1 MKYRKYTV
9 SYLTSSR
16 YLALWFYLV
25 LLFQSIQSSEAS
37 LSQTTVK
44 TIVGSPPHLSLPLE
58 MNMDDLD
65 LFGLKVYNQ
74 NYYGEE
80 VDHLPL
86 MSNYPFKDKVAIAP
100 MKYPN
105 ENEFHDADGDELIGF
120 EANGNIKMEWFYTNS
135 KNKLVSFVPKDNDT
149 FCSLAKKNIN
159 APFKVKLTT
168 DSLLLVTKHGHPDYF
183 VYPNDDVTTP
193 PSKTYTIMDD
203 VGICY
208 AKPEIKPKESKAN
221 GISQW
226 DRDNGFLPQSRNDPS
241 KNFPTT
247 GFYGARFQLILTNA
261 QLAKDYEWSIKQ
273 GGELVQ
279 VNKDDKTQDV
289 TVSFD
294 MPDAKDPAK
303 AWQYIMGSGDG
314 YTVIVEGKNPQKN
327 TTIQYSFTLVKW
339 FTGWDEN
346 KIGEPGAS
354 VTTGPKVDESCSA
367 LAGGGK
373 YRISYTN
380 EVVNSNLQAAKA
392 KYTREIGT
400 LFSEWGDP
408 SQKAYPNSWAAND
421 KQDVRYKRIWL
432 YDPDQQK
439 YCDLHTYQAVYHCVA
454 ESGLKNGLC
463 TAVAEDN

>member
-1 MKYRKYTV
+1 MNKFSNNT
-9 SYLTSSR
+9 YLIH
-16 YLALWFYLV
+16 WFYL
-25 LLFQSIQSSEAS
+25 LLFIYTQQTFAS
-37 LSQTTVK
+37 LSQTTAKVIEG
-44 TIVGSPPHLSLPLE
+44 TPPHLSLPLE
-58 MNMDDLD
+58 LTIDNLN
-65 LFGLKVYNQ
+65 LFGLKIYNQ

-80 VDHLPL
+80 VNKLPIT
-86 MSNYPFKDKVAIAP
+86 SNYPFKNKIQIAP
-100 MKYPN
+100 LKQPN
-105 ENEFHDADGDELIGF
+105 EQEYLDADGDELLF
-120 EANGNIKMEWFYTNS
+120 LTESPQIKMTWYFTDSNGKQVEFQPNDT
-135 KNKLVSFVPKDNDT
+135 DT
-149 FCSLAKKNIN
+149 FCNLGKKNIY
-159 APFKVKLTT
+159 APFKIKLSSDFITLFSKYGT
-168 DSLLLVTKHGHPDYF
+168 PNYYQ
-183 VYPNDDVTTP
+183 YPNDDITKK

-203 VGICY
+203 VGICF
-208 AKPEIKPKESKAN
+208 AKPELKPKESGVKAQ
-221 GISQW
+221 SQW
-226 DRDNGFLPQSRNDPS
+226 DSDNGFLPQSRNDPS
-241 KNFPTT
+241 KNFPST
-247 GFYGARFQLILTNA
+247 GFYGAQFQLILTNE
-261 QLAKDYEWSIKQ
+261 QIAKDYEWSIKQ

-279 VNKDDKTQDV
+279 VNKDDKTQAV

-314 YTVIVEGKNPQKN
+314 YTVIVEGKNPQRN
-327 TTIQYSFTLVKW
+327 TSIQYSFTLVKW

-380 EVVNSNLQAAKA
+380 EVVNSSLQAAKA

-421 KQDVRYKRIWL
+421 KQDARYKRIWL
-432 YDPDQQK
+432 YDPDKQK

-454 ESGLKNGLC
+454 ENGLKNGLC
-463 TAVAEDN
+463 TAIR